1 MSSGGRSGSSYSNK
15 DIEAIRKVAAQ
26 RLEQRQVDAEV
37 NSLLQQELAT
47 ISDRDVEKVN
57 TRLDRIRDSLGLDVG
72 EIDRLTFGGS
82 VAKHTY
88 VDGLSD
94 TDALLHIRGD
104 SADLSPEEVRNRIK
118 DALDARLPRGEIDSI
133 DAGKMAVTVRYRDG
147 QEIQLVPV
155 VDRARDQISVSDPS
169 GTNWSDPV
177 DARAFTGSLSAANER
192 QGGMVVPIIKLAKAI
207 FDNRLGNDAP
217 AGYHVEALAVDAFSR
232 YEGPRTHKA
241 MLSYFLRE
249 ARDGVLRPVRDVT
262 GQSVNIDAA
271 LGPENSDARRTL
283 SRKIESISRVAE
295 STQSLQQW
303 RELLD

>member
-15 DIEAIRKVAAQ
+15 DIEVIRKVAAQ

-37 NSLLQQELAT
+37 NSLLQQKLSAV
-47 ISDRDVEKVN
+47 SDRDVEKVN
-57 TRLDRIRDSLGLDVG
+57 TRLDRIRDSLGDDVG

-104 SADLSPEEVRNRIK
+104 SANLSPEDVRGRIK
-118 DALDARLPRGEIDSI
+118 DALEARLPQGEIDSI
-133 DAGKMAVTVRYRDG
+133 DVGRMAVTVRYRDA

-155 VDRARDQISVSDPS
+155 VDRGQDRVSVADRS
-169 GTNWSDPV
+169 GTNWSEAV
-177 DARAFTGSLSAANER
+177 DTKAFTESLTAANER

-207 FDNRLGNDAP
+207 FDNKLGDHAP

-232 YEGPRTHKA
+232 YEGARTHKA
-241 MLSYFLRE
+241 MLGYFLRE
-249 ARDGVLRPVRDVT
+249 AANGVLRPVRDVT
-262 GQSVNIDAA
+262 GQSVNIDVA
-271 LGPENSDARRTL
+271 LGVENSDARRAL
-283 SRKIESISRVAE
+283 SRRIENISRVAE
-295 STQSLQQW
+295 SSQSLQQW